1 MREREFFNV
10 NLCSQLCRIIV
21 TKINNKKIC
30 MPKHTLSK
38 LKYFSKVNYTCGAG
52 PLSVSLIMFK
62 KCCK

>member
-1 MREREFFNV
+1 
-10 NLCSQLCRIIV
+10 
-21 TKINNKKIC
+21 